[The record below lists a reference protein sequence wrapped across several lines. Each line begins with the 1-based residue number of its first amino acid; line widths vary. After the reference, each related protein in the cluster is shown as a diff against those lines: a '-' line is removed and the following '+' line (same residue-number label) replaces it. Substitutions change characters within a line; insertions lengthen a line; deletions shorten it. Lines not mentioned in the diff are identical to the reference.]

1 MRSIQKVLRSVL
13 ELQSRCTMF
22 LLWSVLIDGS
32 WRGEVYR
39 VYARWCC
46 ANTFFDV
53 WWRIQWNRR
62 GRTQVLEIICW
73 AARYDRCNWDGDALG
88 NRFVGINPLTHEQFI
103 DEEKGGLVMEKEC
116 VQCLCLMLQWT
127 KLDSFIWLQTE
138 RPRLYDQCILWHQ
151 CASLLQLLHQHSC
164 KIPEDLKRLSGGKG
178 PFADAG
184 KVVHYETATRGLTE
198 VYAVPYLWV
207 GVLHHLCNTLG
218 SSNVPSSCPRWNSL
232 HPNCIFYSTGKLSMQ
247 GTNWNSSS
255 DVFRHTRCIRHQSK
269 RDPKK

>member
-198 VYAVPYLWV
+198 VYANATFTGGGFASSVQHFVFFQCAFLLSTMELPAPQ
-207 GVLHHLCNTLG
+207 LHLLQYWETVYARYQL
-218 SSNVPSSCPRWNSL
+218 
-232 HPNCIFYSTGKLSMQ
+232 KQ
-247 GTNWNSSS
+247 QQ
-255 DVFRHTRCIRHQSK
+255 RCISAHK
-269 RDPKK
+269 MH